1 MRVLVTLVPLLV
13 LAAALWVVYER
24 SRLSARERAEISNL
38 RAFKDVVRDAAITEV
53 EIDSSSSLARIIL
66 DEVRQVDRAGSVRK
80 DLP

>member
-1 MRVLVTLVPLLV
+1 VLVTLVPLLV
-13 LAAALWVVYER
+13 LAAALWVVHER

-66 DEVRQVDRAGSVRK
+66 DEVRQVDRASSVRK
-80 DLP
+80 DLR